1 MIRAVIMIG
10 ASGSGKTTEAWR
22 MAESFQGRL
31 PYRRVTVCSAD
42 DYPGLYADGRICVEL
57 LGDAHAACLRTWID
71 ALASHADRVDD
82 EILIC
87 DNTNTTQAE
96 IAPYIA
102 TARAFD
108 VEPEVIYMDPGL
120 LDVHECT
127 PLPQL
132 DQMAARAKHGA
143 PPHVVKAQA
152 LRAEDL
158 VYDWPP
164 FWPEV
169 EHEAVTL

>member
-10 ASGSGKTTEAWR
+10 ASGSGKTTEAR
-22 MAESFQGRL
+22 EMAEGFNGG
-31 PYRRVTVCSAD
+31 PVVVCSAD

-57 LGDAHAACLRTWID
+57 LGDAHAACLRRWIN
-71 ALASHADRVDD
+71 ALVTHADDGVDTL
-82 EILIC
+82 LIC

-102 TARAFD
+102 TARSFG
-108 VEPEVIYMDPGL
+108 VEPEIVYMDPGL
-120 LDVHECT
+120 LDVLEGT

-132 DQMAARAKHGA
+132 EQMAARAKHGT
-143 PPHVVKAQA
+143 PPHVVMAQA

-158 VYDWPP
+158 VCDWPP

-169 EHEAVTL
+169 EYQAVTL